1 MLRHRSKNLTSFLL
15 FQHLVK
21 VNVHIP
27 VYLTATSFALIPIS
41 ELIILALAMAMD
53 LLFFAPLNK
62 NATPSLILLVGF

>member
-1 MLRHRSKNLTSFLL
+1 MLRHRSKTLL
-15 FQHLVK
+15 RSCFFNTLVK